1 MTQTATVAQEQ
12 RTVGTRRGATACTK
26 AQSGEHRPIDRD
38 GEHGIMD
45 AGSTPAGSYSRS
57 RPGTTGTKSGHGKGG
72 VNGMAPPVIPT
83 NCNSTT
89 SYSRFSH
96 NITIRRVLS
105 KVRPALKARGSAQPP
120 RTIPE
125 EVRKSAA
132 NTSAAPGAGTA
143 KQAAAP
149 RQPSVTQPKP
159 KPNARAMCA
168 PTWLA
173 VTLRQGAFVVAADC
187 A

>member
-1 MTQTATVAQEQ
+1 MTHTATVAQP
-12 RTVGTRRGATACTK
+12 RTC
-26 AQSGEHRPIDRD
+26 QD
-38 GEHGIMD
+38 GMD
-45 AGSTPAGSYSRS
+45 AGASPAGSAS
-57 RPGTTGTKSGHGKGG
+57 
-72 VNGMAPPVIPT
+72 IPT

-149 RQPSVTQPKP
+149 RQPSVTQPTP

-173 VTLRQGAFVVAADC
+173 VTLRQGAFVVVADC